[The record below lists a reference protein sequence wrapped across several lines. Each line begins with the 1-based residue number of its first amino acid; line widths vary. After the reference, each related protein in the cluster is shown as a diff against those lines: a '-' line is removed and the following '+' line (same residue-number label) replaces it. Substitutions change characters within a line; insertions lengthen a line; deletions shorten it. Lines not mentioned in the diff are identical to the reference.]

1 MSRANLVKRAATA
14 AAANES
20 TWRFPW
26 TGTALAGLSLGALL
40 MTGCAH
46 KADQQGPA
54 VVQKTPSPGAAAAG
68 QPTYKVGNPY
78 QIGGIW
84 YYPRADYDYDQ
95 TGIASWY
102 GPGFHQERTAN
113 GEIFDQNELTA
124 AHQTLPMPSLVRVT
138 NLDNGRSI
146 VVRIN
151 DRGPFA
157 AGRIIDLSRRAAQLL
172 GMEQQGTA
180 KVRVQ
185 ILADESRAIAAA
197 AMQAGGAQVAL
208 NAPPSSAAPVPTTM
222 ADGSP
227 VPKAAPRPS
236 VTVQGQALPPAQG
249 AAPGPSPAPSRP
261 VQAPTTVPGTTEPDG
276 RFLPAPV
283 VQQVAVGPGP
293 KKIYVQAGSF
303 TLFDN
308 ANKLRARLAGIGPSF
323 LAPTMV
329 NGTQFFR
336 VRVGPLDT
344 PEQADQVLD
353 QVVAAGNNG
362 ARVIVE

>member
-1 MSRANLVKRAATA
+1 MSRANLVRRAATTP
-14 AAANES
+14 AANELKYGPP
-20 TWRFPW
+20 WRAA
-26 TGTALAGLSLGALL
+26 ALAGLWLGALL
-40 MTGCAH
+40 MAGCAH
-46 KADQQGPA
+46 RQEAPAPATTTKAP
-54 VVQKTPSPGAAAAG
+54 TPAAAAG
-68 QPTYKVGNPY
+68 QPTYKVGTPY

-113 GEIFDQNELTA
+113 GETFDQNELTA

-197 AMQAGGAQVAL
+197 AMQAGGSQVAL
-208 NAPPSSAAPVPTTM
+208 NAPPSSTAPVPTTM

-236 VTVQGQALPPAQG
+236 VTVQGQALPPKQA
-249 AAPGPSPAPSRP
+249 PAPAGP
-261 VQAPTTVPGTTEPDG
+261 AVAAPTTIPGTTEPDG
-276 RFLPAPV
+276 QFLPAPV
-283 VQQVAVGPGP
+283 VQQVAVGPGV
-293 KKIYVQAGSF
+293 KRIYVQAGSF

-308 ANKLRARLAGIGPSF
+308 ANKLRARLASIGPSF
-323 LAPTMV
+323 LAPSMV

>member
-1 MSRANLVKRAATA
+1 MSRANLVKRTAAAT
-14 AAANES
+14 AANES
-20 TWRFPW
+20 TWQFPLK
-26 TGTALAGLSLGALL
+26 TAALAGLSLGALL
-40 MTGCAH
+40 MAGCAH
-46 KADQQGPA
+46 KQEAPA
-54 VVQKTPSPGAAAAG
+54 PATSIKTATPTAPAGG
-68 QPTYKVGNPY
+68 QPGYKVGNPY

-113 GEIFDQNELTA
+113 GETFDQNELTA

-208 NAPPSSAAPVPTTM
+208 NTPPATAPVPTTM

-236 VTVQGQALPPAQG
+236 VTVQGQALPPAK
-249 AAPGPSPAPSRP
+249 PATPERT
-261 VQAPTTVPGTTEPDG
+261 VAAPTTIPGTTEPDG
-276 RFLPAPV
+276 RFMPAPV

-293 KKIYVQAGSF
+293 KRIYVQAGSF
-303 TLFDN
+303 TLYDN
-308 ANKLRARLAGIGPSF
+308 ANKLRARLASIGPSF
-323 LAPTMV
+323 MAPTMV

>member
-1 MSRANLVKRAATA
+1 MSRANLVTRSAMPTA
-14 AAANES
+14 S
-20 TWRFPW
+20 RKVTYRLVK
-26 TGTALAGLSLGALL
+26 TGAWAGLSLGALL
-40 MTGCAH
+40 MAGCAH
-46 KADQQGPA
+46 KQEAPPPA
-54 VVQKTPSPGAAAAG
+54 VSIKTPAPAAVAG
-68 QPTYKVGNPY
+68 QPTYKVGQPY

-113 GEIFDQNELTA
+113 GETFDQNELTA

-157 AGRIIDLSRRAAQLL
+157 AGRIIDLSRRSAQLL
-172 GMEQQGTA
+172 GMEQAGTA

-197 AMQAGGAQVAL
+197 AMQSGGAQVAL
-208 NAPPSSAAPVPTTM
+208 NEPAAAAPVPTTM

-236 VTVQGQALPPAQG
+236 VTVQGQALAPAKP
-249 AAPGPSPAPSRP
+249 ATPAPAIA
-261 VQAPTTVPGTTEPDG
+261 APTTIPGTTEPDG

-283 VQQVAVGPGP
+283 VEQVAVGPGV
-293 KKIYVQAGSF
+293 KRIYVQAGSF
-303 TLFDN
+303 TLYDN
-308 ANKLRARLAGIGPSF
+308 ANKLRARLAGIGKSF

-344 PEQADQVLD
+344 PEQADQVLA
-353 QVVAAGNNG
+353 QVVADGNNG